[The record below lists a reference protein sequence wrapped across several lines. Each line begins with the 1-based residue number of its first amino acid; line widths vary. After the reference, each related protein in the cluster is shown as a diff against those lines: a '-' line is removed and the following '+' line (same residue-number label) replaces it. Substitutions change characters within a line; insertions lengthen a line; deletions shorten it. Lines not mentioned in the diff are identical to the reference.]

1 MHLQPAAVS
10 RQPRTPAHSTS
21 GPRRAEP
28 RRRTSPVVRR
38 RTAAGL
44 ESHLSGERIDT
55 LILQGLIV
63 LAMAGM
69 AAWFHQPLAEALRSL
84 I

>member
-1 MHLQPAAVS
+1 MHLQPAADS
-10 RQPRTPAHSTS
+10 RLAPRTPKIS
-21 GPRRAEP
+21 RRAT
-28 RRRTSPVVRR
+28 RRPRTSPVVRR
-38 RTAAGL
+38 RAAAGM
-44 ESHLSGERIDT
+44 ESRLSGERIDT

-69 AAWFHQPLAEALRSL
+69 VAWFHQPLVDAVRAL

>member
-1 MHLQPAAVS
+1 MHLQPAADS
-10 RQPRTPAHSTS
+10 RQTPRTPK
-21 GPRRAEP
+21 PRRAER

-38 RTAAGL
+38 RAAAGL
-44 ESHLSGERIDT
+44 ESRLSGERIDT
-55 LILQGLIV
+55 LILQGLII

-69 AAWFHQPLAEALRSL
+69 VAWFHQPLADALRAL